1 MNQSTKSVC
10 ELLPSET
17 CNLYAPQPQAVDSR
31 TRLKRYFLDPVLPM
45 LTLLS
50 MSVLTVVMLVVI
62 VATVADMDTQ
72 LPGGYVTID
81 PWSGVSP
88 SSPGGSYQDQ
98 GMYADLTPSLE
109 PADEREPWPGSP
121 ANDPF

>member
-1 MNQSTKSVC
+1 MSQITENRC
-10 ELLPSET
+10 ELLPSERRDL
-17 CNLYAPQPQAVDSR
+17 CEPRSRAVDSR

-72 LPGGYVTID
+72 LPGSYVTID
-81 PWSGVSP
+81 PWAGVSAAA
-88 SSPGGSYQDQ
+88 PGRFYQDQ
-98 GMYADLTPSLE
+98 GVYADLAPAME
-109 PADEREPWPGSP
+109 PMDEREPWPDSP
-121 ANDPF
+121 ISDPF